1 MIGPQPQPFARLLLM
16 VVIRFLPAPSRDRY
30 REEFRAEFAELG
42 WSSQFFQ
49 AGTLL
54 AGSFSLRR
62 ALRQVDVIE
71 DLTVAKSWRCR
82 LGRHHYLPVQDDN
95 PEMRGRHYLRCDRCG
110 KPKDPPEYGA
120 PPPAG
125 MAFNGTVGG

>member
-16 VVIRFLPAPSRDRY
+16 AVIRFLPAPSRDRY

-54 AGSFSLRR
+54 AGSFSLP
-62 ALRQVDVIE
+62 
-71 DLTVAKSWRCR
+71 
-82 LGRHHYLPVQDDN
+82 GRW
-95 PEMRGRHYLRCDRCG
+95 GRSTSSRI
-110 KPKDPPEYGA
+110 
-120 PPPAG
+120 
-125 MAFNGTVGG
+125 